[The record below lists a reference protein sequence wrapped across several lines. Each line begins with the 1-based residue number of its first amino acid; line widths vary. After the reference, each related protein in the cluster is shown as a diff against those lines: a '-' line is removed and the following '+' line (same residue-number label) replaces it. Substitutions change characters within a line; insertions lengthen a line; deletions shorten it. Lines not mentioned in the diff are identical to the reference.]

1 MKKVSYILI
10 ILFCLSLIVS
20 CRNANAV
27 FTTEEDIPEKLV
39 VFAAADLTMT
49 NYGEEFFSSR
59 YNIGEFSGL
68 SEKWGPEAY
77 VFYDVI
83 NNFQKDTGIEVE
95 MYYFLQTAD
104 LLKALEQCINTSK
117 CPDIIIGSYA
127 AQDYCLYSYFE
138 EEYFADLTPFF
149 EEDEIYTS
157 GEYISNVVKAGK
169 IGNKQYLFPLT
180 FNMNI
185 LFSSEESMQ
194 RHDLRISEEMGYCD
208 VISLFTESWQQ
219 ANREESELLMMQF
232 SSYQN
237 EYPYGLFQASSGED
251 IIDYETGKIVLNKE
265 YFYELAHLY
274 ESYIQNDYNLTKEE
288 LKKFASLQ
296 KEKPSYDKSKYNQ
309 IVTAVKSDESPT
321 DIFDVIYN
329 QVGCFSEGGNKSSLM
344 HSFVAQTYY
353 YESRYEDVRENF
365 FCYGIPSRNSSD
377 EYSALVTS
385 YGCVMASSPYIKHA
399 YEFIKV
405 LADSQ
410 PFMFL
415 DMSVNKKNSV
425 DRINEFTSIYY
436 ELYPNLG
443 TFPPEDEPE
452 GVNWLDESY
461 QITPLSDNTKEYLNY
476 MIDNISGAKLP
487 EGILN
492 EVLTI
497 EIENYIFGYTET
509 LDQAYDNVSQQ
520 LKQLEFIN

>member
-288 LKKFASLQ
+288 LKKFASL
-296 KEKPSYDKSKYNQ
+296 
-309 IVTAVKSDESPT
+309 
-321 DIFDVIYN
+321 
-329 QVGCFSEGGNKSSLM
+329 
-344 HSFVAQTYY
+344 
-353 YESRYEDVRENF
+353 
-365 FCYGIPSRNSSD
+365 
-377 EYSALVTS
+377 
-385 YGCVMASSPYIKHA
+385 
-399 YEFIKV
+399 
-405 LADSQ
+405 
-410 PFMFL
+410 
-415 DMSVNKKNSV
+415 
-425 DRINEFTSIYY
+425 
-436 ELYPNLG
+436 
-443 TFPPEDEPE
+443 
-452 GVNWLDESY
+452 
-461 QITPLSDNTKEYLNY
+461 
-476 MIDNISGAKLP
+476 
-487 EGILN
+487 
-492 EVLTI
+492 
-497 EIENYIFGYTET
+497 
-509 LDQAYDNVSQQ
+509 
-520 LKQLEFIN
+520 